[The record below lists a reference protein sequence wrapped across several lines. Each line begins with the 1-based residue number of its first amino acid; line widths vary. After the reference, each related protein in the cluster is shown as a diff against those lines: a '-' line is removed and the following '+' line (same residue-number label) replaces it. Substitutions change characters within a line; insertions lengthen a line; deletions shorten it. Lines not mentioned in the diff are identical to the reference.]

1 MTTLY
6 VGTLD
11 VATINIGVTLAV
23 PMLQA
28 RLGELNGAYAELQAK
43 LASIQAQLNLV
54 AEVSIPNPLTLTAGL
69 QAALAGVAQI
79 ALQFPLATVS
89 LGASLEADIAAT
101 MALAADIQLKI
112 DLLLALIAELTLA
125 MSGAGI
131 AVYAYDGRADR
142 LGPEVDAQLSGGLPG
157 TGLPAQPIKGLV
169 LACSDLGAWD
179 KLSKVLKVT

>member
-11 VATINIGVTLAV
+11 VASINIGVTLAL
-23 PMLQA
+23 PALQA

-43 LASIQAQLNLV
+43 LASIQSQLDLI
-54 AEVSIPNPLTLTAGL
+54 AEVNIPNPLTLTAGL
-69 QAALAGVAQI
+69 QSALAGVAQI
-79 ALQFPLATVS
+79 AAQFPTATVS
-89 LGASLEADIAAT
+89 LGASLQADIVAT
-101 MALAADIQLKI
+101 LALAADIQVKI
-112 DLLLALIAELTLA
+112 DLLVALIAEFTMA

-157 TGLPAQPIKGLV
+157 TGLPAQSIKGLV
-169 LACSDLGAWD
+169 LACSDPGVWD
-179 KLSKVLKVT
+179 KLAKVLKVS